1 MKPKP
6 TRYLALLAAV
16 AATMSPALAADPP
29 AGASRDCNKI
39 GDYKEMVACFAAK
52 AGAAD
57 TELARV
63 YDTVLHK
70 FHMPLR
76 RDLLAASQAAWHAYR
91 STYCALV
98 SSAVEGGG
106 LQPVVR
112 EACHAELTQ
121 LRIKELQYQLTCKE
135 GDVTCVVPSRRP

>member
-6 TRYLALLAAV
+6 VRALVLLAAL
-16 AATMSPALAADPP
+16 AAVGPPALAADPP
-29 AGASRDCNKI
+29 AGTSRDCSKI

-57 TELARV
+57 NELARV
-63 YDTVLHK
+63 YNAVLYK
-70 FHMPLR
+70 FHTPLR

-91 STYCALV
+91 SSYCALV
-98 SSAVEGGG
+98 SSAVEGGN

-112 EACHAELTQ
+112 EACHAELTH
-121 LRIKELQYQLTCKE
+121 LRIKELEHQLTCKE
-135 GDVTCVVPSRRP
+135 GDVTCVMPSRP